1 MQLSEIEYTALC
13 WAAHDYEAI
22 HTIKDN
28 VSMDLSR
35 KVSEA
40 ELGKALVAL
49 HSKGLVNSYV
59 YDGEEQRYVEAEP
72 EDDELLSYW
81 WLTSKK
87 GNKVASGEL

>member
-13 WAAHDYEAI
+13 WVAHDYEAI

-49 HSKGLVNSYV
+49 RSRGLVKSYV
-59 YDGEEQRYVEAEP
+59 YDGEEKRYVEAEP
-72 EDDELLSYW
+72 EEDELLSYW

-87 GNKVASGEL
+87 GDKVASGEL

>member
-1 MQLSEIEYTALC
+1 MQLNEIELAALC

-28 VSMDLSR
+28 VSMDLGR
-35 KVSEA
+35 KVSAA

-49 HSKGLVNSYV
+49 HSKGLVKSYV
-59 YDGEEQRYVEAEP
+59 YDGEENRYLEAEP
-72 EDDELLSYW
+72 KEGELPSYW

>member
-1 MQLSEIEYTALC
+1 MQLSEIEHTALC

-28 VSMDLSR
+28 VSMDLGR

-40 ELGKALVAL
+40 ELGKALVTL
-49 HSKGLVNSYV
+49 HSKGLVKSYV
-59 YDGEEQRYVEAEP
+59 YDADAKKYLEAEP
-72 EDDELLSYW
+72 EKDELLRFW

-87 GNKVASGEL
+87 GNKMASGEL